1 MPPMAKR
8 AYIADIAGGTATV
21 TIQVQG
27 TQTFKNWGVS
37 WVNAAAG
44 KIELSLSSTSQ
55 IGTAQPD
62 TNVIARVS
70 ASAGANQATM
80 NIPINVPV
88 KAFQS
93 IYVHCTGAGNLGTSV
108 LY

>member
-1 MPPMAKR
+1 MAR
-8 AYIADIAGGTATV
+8 SYVADIAGGTATA
-21 TIQVQG
+21 TIQIQG
-27 TQTFKNWGVS
+27 TQTLKNASFS

-44 KIELSLSSTSQ
+44 KIELSLSGTSQ

-62 TNVIARVS
+62 NNVIARVS
-70 ASAGANQATM
+70 ASAGANTAAL

-93 IYVHCTGAGNLGTSV
+93 VYVHCTGAGNLGTCV

>member
-1 MPPMAKR
+1 MAR
-8 AYIADIAGGTATV
+8 SYIADIAGGTATQ
-21 TIQVQG
+21 TIQIQG
-27 TQTFKNWGVS
+27 SQTLKNATFS

-44 KIELSLSSTSQ
+44 KIELSLSGTSQ

-62 TNVIARVS
+62 NNVIARVS
-70 ASAGANQATM
+70 ASAGANTAAV

-93 IYVHCTGAGNLGTSV
+93 VYVHCTGAGNLGTCT

>member
-1 MPPMAKR
+1 MAR
-8 AYIADIAGGTATV
+8 NYIGDIAGGTATS
-21 TIQVQG
+21 TMQIQG
-27 TQTFKNWGVS
+27 SQTFKDFFVT

-62 TNVIARVS
+62 TNVQARVS
-70 ASAGANQATM
+70 CSAGANSQSAS
-80 NIPINVPV
+80 IPIRVPV

-93 IYVHCTGAGNLGTSV
+93 IYVHCTGAGNLGTYV
-108 LY
+108 LS

>member
-1 MPPMAKR
+1 MASR

-21 TIQVQG
+21 TIQIQG
-27 TQTFKNWGVS
+27 SQTLKEWDVT
-37 WVNAAAG
+37 WINAAAG

-62 TNVIARVS
+62 SNVLGRVS
-70 ASAGANQATM
+70 CGTSGQTFAAIPLNQ
-80 NIPINVPV
+80 PV

-93 IYVHCTGAGNLGTSV
+93 VYVHCTGAGNLGTSV
-108 LY
+108 LR